1 MHYLTINI
9 THPIGFVKDFF
20 PPGCFWKAPFAG
32 MTVGCGD
39 ILMRRFFW
47 KAPKAGMTAGTWRWV
62 VNGCRYLYKTMAFCY
77 KDRARP
83 HCGGQDG
90 FNVDRVC

>member
-32 MTVGCGD
+32 MTVGGVKLGD
-39 ILMRRFFW
+39 VLMGRGFW
-47 KAPKAGMTAGTWRWV
+47 KAPCAGMTAGVMWRV
-62 VNGCRYLYKTMAFCY
+62 VNGC
-77 KDRARP
+77 DRRKP
-83 HCGGQDG
+83 VPQSRTPC
-90 FNVDRVC
+90 

>member
-32 MTVGCGD
+32 MT
-39 ILMRRFFW
+39 RR
-47 KAPKAGMTAGTWRWV
+47 RWV
-62 VNGCRYLYKTMAFCY
+62 IQVCLYELQDQLDSYLKSLET
-77 KDRARP
+77 KHIQIDWES
-83 HCGGQDG
+83 
-90 FNVDRVC
+90 